1 MSLTKRFMEEQQ
13 ETDSRNEALQALLDH
28 DLIEGAAAGIA
39 KKVIGESSLEGLSAK
54 QKGVYQTVIYPL
66 FEIACDNEDCG
77 QMIPIDMVA
86 DAIKNEQA
94 GEDVHC
100 VDCQYTF
107 RDRGDD

>member
-13 ETDSRNEALQALLDH
+13 EADSRNEALQALLDH
-28 DLIEGAAAGIA
+28 ELIDGAAAGIA
-39 KKVIGESSLEGLSAK
+39 KLVIAKSSLDGLSAK
-54 QKGVYQTVIYPL
+54 QKGVYEMVIYPKL
-66 FEIACDNEDCG
+66 EVYCDTEGCE
-77 QMIPIDMVA
+77 QRIPMESVGE
-86 DAIKNEQA
+86 AIRNEQA